1 MEQIILSQYSLKD
14 IAAEITNQLFSK
26 LKEDT
31 TATPKQ
37 LLNSA
42 EVAKHFGISKL
53 TLQNWRNAGT
63 IKFTKIGHKV
73 FYKTEDIQALITSK
87 RNA

>member
-14 IAAEITNQLFSK
+14 IATEITNQLFTK

-31 TATPKQ
+31 ASPQK

-53 TLQNWRNAGT
+53 TLQHWRNAGT
-63 IKFTKIGHKV
+63 IKFTKIGAKV
-73 FYKTEDIQALITSK
+73 FYKTEDIQALLTSK
-87 RNA
+87 NA

>member
-14 IAAEITNQLFSK
+14 IAAEISNHLFSK
-26 LKEDT
+26 LKEENT
-31 TATPKQ
+31 TPPQK
-37 LLNSA
+37 LLNSI

-73 FYKTEDIQALITSK
+73 FYKTEDIQALIKPSK
-87 RNA
+87 

>member
-31 TATPKQ
+31 AKSQ
-37 LLNSA
+37 KLLNSA
-42 EVAKHFGISKL
+42 EVAEHFGISKL
-53 TLQNWRNAGT
+53 TLFNWRQAGT
-63 IKFTKIGHKV
+63 IKFTKIGQKV
-73 FYKTEDIQALITSK
+73 FYRTEDIQAIIKPSK
-87 RNA
+87 